1 MSGMLSMDGLTQ
13 MLHAERSKT
22 VYVVLMVLLVLL
34 VLVSYMSTGSLMAL
48 WPAVVA
54 NGVDRALVD
63 ASASGD
69 VSVVGNKD
77 EFKRRRGGR
86 QRFINSAQ
94 PYSLEQTNPLLGG
107 AYTSSSASGLSGV
120 SHDVPDKDMFKANP
134 SRARAQANH
143 LKSQQSA
150 FDL

>member
-13 MLHAERSKT
+13 VLHAERSKT

-63 ASASGD
+63 APVSVKDKD
-69 VSVVGNKD
+69 VSMD

-86 QRFINSAQ
+86 QRFVTSAQ

-107 AYTSSSASGLSGV
+107 AYTSSSASGLSGL

-143 LKSQQSA
+143 LKSQQSS